1 MSLDGEQSIKTSVVC
16 SDQSGEATWGETL
29 FFGGRSLSDIYLKT
43 VEMRLRLRDAAR
55 GDPVLATF
63 DVQVSKIPIN
73 AAHPTQELKMV
84 PAESGARGTVRL
96 RTDIRL
102 HGELRPEVGAL
113 LKFLGHYTA
122 VADVA
127 ADQVAQVGEKAR
139 PFITAR
145 AAAAAAVPLG
155 AAALASL
162 PLLLVAA
169 PLVLPLA
176 VVAAAGI
183 AVVATLFA
191 LLALSSRNGR
201 LQRQRQRRRRRR
213 AAPSLFAL
221 LALSSRNVRALLMPK
236 IEPLIQEMQRD
247 VLGQRIMYN
256 TGPRPTPMQ
265 VLRYV
270 APKSKWPKLAAS
282 VAVDF
287 IGCTSYALPVLGEV
301 GDVAWAPLS
310 AVLIAAMYDDKQP
323 YMAYMGFAEEIL
335 PFTDIIPTASLA
347 WAREFAPELIHMIG
361 SRLRGGAVEATPEHV
376 R

>member
-1 MSLDGEQSIKTSVVC
+1 MTTNSRPLLQITVNGCGRAKPNSQLYVAMSLDGEQSIKTSVVC

-43 VEMRLRLRDAAR
+43 VEIRLRLRDAAR

-73 AAHPTQELKMV
+73 AAHPTQDLKMV
-84 PAESGARGTVRL
+84 PVESGARGTVRL

-183 AVVATLFA
+183 AVVAALFA

-201 LQRQRQRRRRRR
+201 
-213 AAPSLFAL
+213 
-221 LALSSRNVRALLMPK
+221 ALLMPK
-236 IEPLIQEMQRD
+236 VEPLIQEMQRD

-310 AVLIAAMYDDKQP
+310 AVLIAVMYDDKQP